1 MMSGLVDTMVADRI
15 ADGTHDAWV
24 TRDPAENRG
33 YERFGD
39 RDERDEEVVGQLD
52 RKTSLQLLQP
62 SQETRLRRA
71 KRRHLRKSRNLLDQF
86 DRHVGV
92 MTFISYDKPCL
103 PPR

>member
-24 TRDPAENRG
+24 TRDPAEDRG

-39 RDERDEEVVGQLD
+39 GDERDEEVVGQLG

-62 SQETRLRRA
+62 SQETRLRRG
-71 KRRHLRKSRNLLDQF
+71 KRRQF
-86 DRHVGV
+86 
-92 MTFISYDKPCL
+92 
-103 PPR
+103 